1 MFLKSSKRRKKQGK
15 IMICYYKRC
24 HILYHDNKTNST
36 RTFLDHDSIYLLYF
50 GNTNKLPY

>member
-1 MFLKSSKRRKKQGK
+1 MFLKLSKRRKKQGK

-50 GNTNKLPY
+50 GNSNK